1 MSDPAGGTF
10 IDIPK
15 LLVDDSF
22 MKSKLKYVTDTN
34 VLDFW
39 TKEYPESKRSNE
51 SGEVTSWVVSKF
63 GPFLSNTM
71 MRNIMGQTKSGF
83 NLRDIM
89 DNNKILLVNFSKGKT
104 GELNAKLLGM
114 IFVMKFYAAA
124 LSRDNVP
131 EDDRVDFALYVDEF
145 QNFSTDSFESILSEV
160 RKYHLNLIVGNQ
172 FMTQLTDKIREAII
186 GNVGTFISG
195 RIGTTDAEVVV
206 KRFSPT
212 FDTEDLIKLPN
223 FQSVASV
230 MINNAPSA
238 PFSMNFLPPL
248 TNSSSKQLADALKK
262 LSAAKHGR
270 PRNEVEQEISQRL
283 TLATGSQAP
292 KQAAGLKPQ
301 AGGSPSFLDEWLAK
315 RKELSSSPS
324 PPAQS
329 KNNVTPPSFPQAPL
343 PALEKPS
350 TSTPPPAPI
359 VTELS
364 ENHSATLP
372 VNPPQAPI
380 EKKNQEHN
388 GVLSVNPQNNS
399 TSTALDHEVE
409 ISIR

>member
-1 MSDPAGGTF
+1 
-10 IDIPK
+10 
-15 LLVDDSF
+15 
-22 MKSKLKYVTDTN
+22 
-34 VLDFW
+34 
-39 TKEYPESKRSNE
+39 
-51 SGEVTSWVVSKF
+51 
-63 GPFLSNTM
+63 
-71 MRNIMGQTKSGF
+71 MGQTKSGF
-83 NLRDIM
+83 NLREIM

-124 LSRDNVP
+124 LSRDNIP
-131 EDDRVDFALYVDEF
+131 EEDRVDFALYVDEF

-223 FQSVASV
+223 FQAVASV

-248 TNSSSKQLADALKK
+248 TSSSSKQLADALKK

-270 PRNEVEQEISQRL
+270 PRDEVEREINKRL
-283 TLATGSQAP
+283 IISKVPPLNKTAYSAKSLANEES
-292 KQAAGLKPQ
+292 
-301 AGGSPSFLDEWLAK
+301 SPSFLDEWLAK
-315 RKELSSSPS
+315 RKELTPKSP
-324 PPAQS
+324 
-329 KNNVTPPSFPQAPL
+329 NNFS
-343 PALEKPS
+343 
-350 TSTPPPAPI
+350 
-359 VTELS
+359 
-364 ENHSATLP
+364 SATPTAKTTPEPANTPKKQVTASP
-372 VNPPQAPI
+372 VPVKSKAKINHGGELAVNLRNKDKNPENEI
-380 EKKNQEHN
+380 N
-388 GVLSVNPQNNS
+388 
-399 TSTALDHEVE
+399 